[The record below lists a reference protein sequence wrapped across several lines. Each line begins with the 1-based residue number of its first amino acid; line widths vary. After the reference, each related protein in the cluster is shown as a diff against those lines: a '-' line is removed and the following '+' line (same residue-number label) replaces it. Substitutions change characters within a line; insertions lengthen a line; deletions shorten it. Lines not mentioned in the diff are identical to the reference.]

1 MNILKEPFRYYNK
14 KYIFNQ
20 KKEQNKKEN
29 TKKNGELTR
38 ISSLHTHN
46 NLKLCFFVEFLFKM
60 KGSDFRLAK
69 NRRRRKNFYFQR
81 RREQQSFCVFVY
93 A

>member
-38 ISSLHTHN
+38 ISSLHTHTHTQQP
-46 NLKLCFFVEFLFKM
+46 KTVFFL
-60 KGSDFRLAK
+60 L
-69 NRRRRKNFYFQR
+69 NFYLK
-81 RREQQSFCVFVY
+81 
-93 A
+93 